1 MNQPNFQAMNRKD
14 LHRYV
19 LEHREDQAAFY
30 AYVDKLHQEGTWV
43 EMPAVNSVEELENYP
58 EFTAWIRRNTEP
70 KLDN

>member
-1 MNQPNFQAMNRKD
+1 MNQPNFQAMSRTE

-43 EMPAVNSVEELENYP
+43 EMPPVESVEELENYP
-58 EFTAWIRRNTEP
+58 EFTAWIRRNSQTKPE
-70 KLDN
+70 N